1 MATLPKTSICSSAE
15 LSIDDDIEAWRNG
28 MLLDRGRV
36 SRALSSVEMVWIV
49 SARTGALTLIDLAAA
64 DIVRIGV
71 EPSGVPPAPAP
82 LCSSGGSRREFGIGG
97 RTACGSS
104 VPSVRGKVRC
114 A

>member
-1 MATLPKTSICSSAE
+1 MATLRKTTICSSAE
-15 LSIDDDIEAWRNG
+15 LRIDDDIEAWRNG

-49 SARTGALTLIDLAAA
+49 SARTGALALIDLAAA

-71 EPSGVPPAPAP
+71 EPTGLPPA
-82 LCSSGGSRREFGIGG
+82 CSSGASRREAGIGG
-97 RTACGSS
+97 RIACGVS
-104 VPSVRGKVRC
+104 VPSPRGKVRC